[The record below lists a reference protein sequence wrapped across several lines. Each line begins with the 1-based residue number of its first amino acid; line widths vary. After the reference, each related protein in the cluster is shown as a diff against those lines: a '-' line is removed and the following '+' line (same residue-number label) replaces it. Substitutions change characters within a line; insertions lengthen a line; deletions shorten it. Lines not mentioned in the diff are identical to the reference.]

1 MKKLLIIFFINI
13 FAVNSAYSVEEVLT
27 SLKEGG
33 KIIFIRHA
41 LAPGNGDPENFDL
54 NDCSTQRNLNQRG
67 IEQSKFIGS
76 IFNKNQIKIENVY
89 SSEWC
94 RCIDTAKFAFKN
106 YETFSALNS
115 FYDIRFE
122 ANEERQITQLKEF
135 INQWN
140 GKENIIFVTH
150 FVVISSM
157 LNIGTSSGEIVITD
171 KNLNIIGSIFLILSD
186 ISLKICELL
195 TCFLLFFPSAIVGI
209 SITSLTIPS
218 SKKQIDPDIPG
229 SIPIISIN

>member
-1 MKKLLIIFFINI
+1 MKKLLIFFFINI

-67 IEQSKFIGS
+67 IEQSKFIGN

-106 YETFSALNS
+106 YQTFSALNS

-171 KNLNIIGSIFLILSD
+171 KNLNIIGSIDTL
-186 ISLKICELL
+186 
-195 TCFLLFFPSAIVGI
+195 
-209 SITSLTIPS
+209 
-218 SKKQIDPDIPG
+218 
-229 SIPIISIN
+229 